1 MTITT
6 PSAPPAARTFTVSG
20 SGLSFFGVLRSEWI
34 KLRTVRSTVWS
45 YATVI
50 VISLGLAALMSV
62 SAGFDGSQ
70 IPAEQQTAIVTQA
83 ATFGVFF
90 GQLVVAVLGVLAISG
105 EYSTGMIRSS
115 LTASP
120 KRLPVLAAKAVV
132 LFVSTFVVGLVS
144 TVGSALVAAPI
155 LAGQGITAEVTD
167 PDLLLPLLGG
177 ALYLALVSVFALGV
191 GAILRTGA
199 GGIAAALG
207 ILLLLPIA
215 MVMIPADWVADV
227 TPYLLSNAGLGIFG
241 LNAFG
246 PSDFEVWQNI
256 TIVLGWVAVSL
267 AGAVVLL
274 KRRDA

>member
-1 MTITT
+1 MTTIAPAPVRAFV
-6 PSAPPAARTFTVSG
+6 PSGP
-20 SGLSFFGVLRSEWI
+20 GLSFGGELRSEWI
-34 KLRTVRSTVWS
+34 KLRTVRSTIWS

-50 VISLGLAALMSV
+50 VISLGMAALMSA
-62 SAGFDGSQ
+62 SASFDGSQ
-70 IPAEQQTAIVTQA
+70 IPAEQQTAIVAQA

-120 KRLPVLAAKAVV
+120 KRLSVLTAKAVV

-155 LAGQGITAEVTD
+155 LAGQGISAEVTD
-167 PDLLLPLLGG
+167 SDLLLPLLGG

-246 PSDFEVWQNI
+246 PSDFEVWQNVA
-256 TIVLGWVAVSL
+256 IVLGWVAVSL
-267 AGAVVLL
+267 AGAALLL